1 MSLSWCD
8 TPETTS
14 LRFIGPGS
22 RRGYTYYDAGLPVRE
37 LVDAITEEDIVDQS
51 RGQKKKKEEDVHTT
65 SW

>member
-14 LRFIGPGS
+14 LRFIG
-22 RRGYTYYDAGLPVRE
+22 PVRE

-51 RGQKKKKEEDVHTT
+51 RGQKKKKEEDAHTT